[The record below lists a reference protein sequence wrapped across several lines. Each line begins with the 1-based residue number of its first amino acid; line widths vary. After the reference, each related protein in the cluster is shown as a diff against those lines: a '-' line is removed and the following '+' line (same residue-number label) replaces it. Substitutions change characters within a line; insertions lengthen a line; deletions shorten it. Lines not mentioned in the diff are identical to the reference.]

1 MLNPRSLYIFRIRD
15 LRNRAFLLVGLIL
28 YITLYNYLYI
38 HWLAPTFS
46 YAGMT
51 YTPPATSMLVAAW
64 ILAVLPSFWMP
75 VQVTRTSQI
84 PYWFIYLLVY
94 VPSMFSPLYMALQ
107 SNYQLA
113 ILMAWMVTGFLI
125 ISCCYLL
132 PPIRLTHHLIPASVF
147 WPAVIALTVLLDLWV
162 IAVYHAHIHLVG
174 FNKIY
179 ALRSQASTLG
189 QGTGVG
195 YAMTLLSS
203 LLDPLYIAYGLV
215 KKRRLPIVLGG
226 LNQLL
231 LYSVAGSKAVVLSA
245 VIIFGI
251 FILMRRSGRDFGV
264 RLLGATLALLGLLVV
279 ISFFSHANIILR
291 YAISILFSRT
301 FANGGYTTGL
311 YSGFFQT
318 HPLTYLSNVHG
329 ISFFVHYPYSQPLGL
344 VIGYGEVGSPT
355 LDANAHFWAMD
366 GLAAFG
372 PPGIALISILCAL
385 VFWVLDS
392 AASRHHILFCSLAI
406 AFETIVLTNASLFTT
421 LISGGLGI
429 LVLLLMGM
437 PPIEPADG
445 RLPQSPVKAFS
456 LWTIRDTSST
466 GGKPGRH

>member
-1 MLNPRSLYIFRIRD
+1 MLNPRSLYIFR
-15 LRNRAFLLVGLIL
+15 LRTLLNRIYVVGGIIL
-28 YITLYNYLYI
+28 YIKLYNYLYI

-51 YTPPATSMLVAAW
+51 YHPPALSMLVLAW
-64 ILAVLPSFWMP
+64 VLAVLPSLWMP
-75 VQVTRTSQI
+75 VKVTRTSQI

-107 SNYQLA
+107 SNYRLA
-113 ILMAWMVTGFLI
+113 ILMACLVAGFLI
-125 ISCCYLL
+125 ISCCYLI
-132 PPIRLTHHLIPASVF
+132 PPIRLTHHLIPVSVF

-162 IAVYHAHIHLVG
+162 IAIYHSHIHLVG

-179 ALRSQASTLG
+179 ALRSQASRLG

-195 YAMTLLSS
+195 YAMTILSS

-215 KKRRLPIVLGG
+215 KKRNLPLVLGG

-231 LYSVAGSKAVVLSA
+231 LYSVGGSKAVVLSA
-245 VIIFGI
+245 VIILGI
-251 FILMRRSGRDFGV
+251 FILMRKSGWDFGV
-264 RLLGATLALLGLLVV
+264 RLIGATLAVLGALVI
-279 ISFFSHANIILR
+279 ISFFSHASIILR

-311 YSGFFQT
+311 YSSFFQS

-329 ISFFVHYPYSQPLGL
+329 IGFFVHYPYSEPLGL
-344 VIGYGEVGSPT
+344 VIGYGAVGSRT

-372 PPGIALISILCAL
+372 PPGIVIISILCAL

-392 AASRHHILFCSLAI
+392 AASRHDIVFCSLTV
-406 AFETIVLTNASLFTT
+406 AFETIVLTNTSLFTT
-421 LISGGLGI
+421 LISGGLAL

-437 PPIEPADG
+437 PAIKSMDDTQRHPLAETI
-445 RLPQSPVKAFS
+445 SP
-456 LWTIRDTSST
+456 
-466 GGKPGRH
+466 